1 MFVQQMNRETE
12 VQLEGEI
19 RGQRDEE
26 KGKRDGMGGRV
37 RVRVDTKT
45 QICVADCVEDLSVD
59 VVIG

>member
-45 QICVADCVEDLSVD
+45 QICVADCVED
-59 VVIG
+59 